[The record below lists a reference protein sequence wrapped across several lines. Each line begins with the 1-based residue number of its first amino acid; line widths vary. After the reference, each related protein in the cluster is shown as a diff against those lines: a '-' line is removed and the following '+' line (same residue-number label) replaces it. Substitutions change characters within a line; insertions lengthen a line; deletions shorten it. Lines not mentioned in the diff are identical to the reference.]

1 MLLLIPADRMR
12 RDFFR
17 GKIPRHIANRNLV
30 LVESELHSLPAL
42 VLTDHAPGQFM
53 VGIENSAPS
62 LTPEGQREVTV
73 LVLV

>member
-1 MLLLIPADRMR
+1 MR

-17 GKIPRHIANRNLV
+17 GELPRHIANRNLV
-30 LVESELHSLPAL
+30 LVEGELHLSRR
-42 VLTDHAPGQFM
+42 DQFI

-62 LTPEGQREVTV
+62 LTPEGQRAVTV